1 MNNNKK
7 FERVPYKK
15 RDYRPNAEKL
25 REVLK
30 NMELHLSKWETG
42 HDNDY
47 FEELRDDVRGLN
59 ALLESMSLES
69 VF

>member
-15 RDYRPNAEKL
+15 RDYRPNSEQFRAI
-25 REVLK
+25 LK
-30 NMELHLSKWETG
+30 NLSLNLSKWENG
-42 HDNDY
+42 HEYDY
-47 FEELRDDVRGLN
+47 FEDLRDDVCGLN
-59 ALLESMSLES
+59 ALLESMSFES